1 VKFPDY
7 RQLDTSDCGATCLR
21 MIAKYYGKHYN
32 LDTLKEKCA
41 QRNQGVSM
49 LSISKAAEDI
59 GMKTIGV
66 RMDFEQ
72 LLKERPLPMIAHWNQ
87 EHFVVVIKA
96 TRKHVSIADPGSGI
110 HQLDKETF
118 LQRWISTRKDS
129 LDKGAA
135 LLLQPTVNFYIAEE
149 EKKRKLGWRFLL
161 SYLKPHRKFMLQLA
175 MGLLFGTLMQL
186 ILPFLTQAVV
196 DIGIESKDIHF
207 IYLILLSQFVF
218 LLSRSSIDFIRSWI
232 LLHVSTRINL
242 SLLVDFLIKLMK
254 LPIGYFDTKRMGD
267 ILQRMGDHS
276 RIENVLTNESLNIL
290 FSIVNFFIFSIVLA
304 IYNIYI
310 LFIFIIGSTLYVLWI
325 YLFMKRRRTLD
336 YKNFT
341 QGAENHNKTIQLIQG
356 IQEIK
361 LQNAERQ
368 KRWEWER
375 VQATVFKLNI
385 KGLALNQYQQA
396 GSLFINGITNILI
409 SAMSATAVV
418 KGSMTMGMM
427 MSVSYIIGQLNSPIN
442 QLIGFIHSLQDA
454 KISIERLGEIH
465 FQENEVHYPDTMDI
479 KEMPDDETIEIKS
492 VTFKYNKTSSES
504 ALQDVTFKIPKNKIT
519 AIVGESGSGKTTL
532 MKLLLGFYEPTEGE
546 ILLGGNQLS
555 AYNPEWWRGCCGA
568 VMQDGFIFSDTIA
581 NNIAVGHEH
590 IDKEKLINACK
601 VANIMDFIQSRPL
614 GFNTK
619 IGSDGQGISQ
629 GQKQRILIARAVYK
643 NPVYLFFDEATN
655 ALDAN
660 NELQIMKKMNLF
672 FEGKTVLII
681 AHRLST
687 VKNADNI
694 IVLEKGNVIE
704 SGTHVEL
711 SAKRGVYYH
720 LVKNQL
726 ELGK

>member
-1 VKFPDY
+1 MV
-7 RQLDTSDCGATCLR
+7 
-21 MIAKYYGKHYN
+21 AKYYGRHYN
-32 LDTLKEKCA
+32 LDTLREKCA

-49 LSISKAAEDI
+49 LSISKAAEEI
-59 GMKTIGV
+59 GMKTMGV

-72 LLKERPLPMIAHWNQ
+72 LLKERPLPMIAHWSQ
-87 EHFVVVIKA
+87 EHFVVVLKA
-96 TRKHVSIADPGSGI
+96 TRNSVTIADPGSGI
-110 HQLDKETF
+110 HKLDKETF
-118 LQRWISTRKDS
+118 LKRWLSTKKDG

-135 LLLQPTVNFYIAEE
+135 LLLQPAVNFYAGEE
-149 EKKRKLGWRFLL
+149 EKEKKLGWRFLL
-161 SYLKPHRKFMLQLA
+161 SYLKPHRRFMLQLA

-186 ILPFLTQAVV
+186 ILPFLTQAIV
-196 DIGIESKDIHF
+196 DTGIESKDIHF

-232 LLHVSTRINL
+232 LLHISTRINL

-254 LPIGYFDTKRMGD
+254 LPIGYFDSKRMGD

-290 FSIVNFFIFSIVLA
+290 FSIVNFFIFAIVLA
-304 IYNIYI
+304 IYNIQI
-310 LFIFIIGSTLYVLWI
+310 LFLFIIGSALYVLWI

-336 YKNFT
+336 YKHFT

-368 KRWEWER
+368 KRWEWEQ
-375 VQATVFKLNI
+375 VQAAVFKLNI
-385 KGLALNQYQQA
+385 KGLVLNQYQQA

-418 KGSMTMGMM
+418 KGDMTLGMM
-427 MSVSYIIGQLNSPIN
+427 MSVSYIIGQLNGPVN
-442 QLIGFIHSLQDA
+442 QLIGFMHSLQDA

-465 FQENEVHYPDTMDI
+465 LQQNEVHPDAMDI
-479 KEMPDDETIEIKS
+479 KEMPEDETIEVRNLS
-492 VTFKYNKTSSES
+492 FKYNKTSSES
-504 ALQDVTFKIPKNKIT
+504 ALQEVTFNIPKNNVT

-555 AYNPEWWRGCCGA
+555 AYNPEWWRSCCGA

-581 NNIAVGHEH
+581 SNIAVGDEH
-590 IDKEKLINACK
+590 IDKDKLVNACK
-601 VANIMDFIQSRPL
+601 VANIMDFVQSRPL

-629 GQKQRILIARAVYK
+629 GQRQRILIARAVYK

-660 NELQIMKKMNLF
+660 NESQIMKKMNHF
-672 FEGKTVLII
+672 FAGKTVLII

-694 IVLEKGNVIE
+694 IVLEKGRVIE
-704 SGTHVEL
+704 SGKHAEL
-711 SAKRGVYYH
+711 SEKKGVYYQ